1 MQAFQLVFAISFAPI
16 ISYLAVKYLSPNG
29 FLLVE
34 QTLSRED
41 KNMTAAMIKLAVKLG
56 PRIPELL
63 ARAAIGDPTAIAAL
77 AVLGIAAV
85 GAGIESAK

>member
-1 MQAFQLVFAISFAPI
+1 
-16 ISYLAVKYLSPNG
+16 
-29 FLLVE
+29 
-34 QTLSRED
+34 
-41 KNMTAAMIKLAVKLG
+41 MTTAMIKLAAKLG